1 MELEINHPTD
11 PRCLIRIRVSAVL
24 ADRRDLL
31 LVTLADTEV
40 HRVNRHLA
48 GSPRGKA
55 QLSDLM
61 EQIGHN
67 RFQVRSP
74 MAQTLV
80 QVVSRPAPSFQQK
93 LNQALRNPVKALHD
107 PELASMITGILTSRK
122 GKE

>member
-11 PRCLIRIRVSAVL
+11 PRCRIRIRVSAVL

-40 HRVNRHLA
+40 HRANQHLA
-48 GSPRGKA
+48 RSPRGKA

-61 EQIGHN
+61 EQVGHN
-67 RFQVRSP
+67 CFQVSNP
-74 MAQTLV
+74 NAQTSV
-80 QVVSRPAPSFQQK
+80 QVVSRPAPSFHQK
-93 LNQALRNPVKALHD
+93 LTQALRNPARAIHD
-107 PELASMITGILTSRK
+107 PELAPMITGILTSRK